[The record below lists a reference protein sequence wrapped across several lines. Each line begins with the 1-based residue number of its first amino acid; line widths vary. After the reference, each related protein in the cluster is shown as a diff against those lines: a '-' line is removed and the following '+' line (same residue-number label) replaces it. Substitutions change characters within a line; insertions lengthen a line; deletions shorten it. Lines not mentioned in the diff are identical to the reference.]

1 MTRQASPA
9 DTGSKSPPLESYGLL
24 GDCQTAALVGI
35 DGSIDWLC
43 WPRFDSEACFA
54 ALLGT
59 PSNGRW
65 HIGPQCVEQSVSRR
79 YRPGTLILETR
90 FDTPSGSVL
99 LTDFML
105 PRGSASDLVRIVKG
119 EAGEV
124 PMSMELILRFN
135 YGATIPWVSRMKD
148 GTLRAIAGPDMV
160 VLRTPAPTHGE
171 DFRTVGAFT
180 ISAGQ
185 SVPFVLSYAPSHLA
199 VPRPFDTTQAL
210 HDCEKFWRDWI
221 ARARTSG
228 PHAEAIQRSL
238 ITLKALTYAPSGGI
252 VAAPTTSLPEEVGS
266 TRNWDY
272 RYCWIRDST
281 LTLLALM
288 NAGLYDEALAWRD
301 WLQRAVAGSPTDMQ
315 IMYGILGE
323 RRLTEWQVDW
333 LSGYEGSKPVRVG
346 NAAYQQ
352 FQLDVYGELMDT
364 FEQARQGGLSPN
376 ESGWDLQQAL
386 TLHVARCWREPDY
399 GIWETRGPR
408 QHFTFSKVMA
418 WVVFDRA
425 IKAVERHGL
434 PGHVEEWRALRAQ
447 VHAEIH
453 EFGFDRKRNCFRS
466 AYGET
471 ALDASLLLLAQ
482 VGFIAPTDPRY
493 VGTVEAIERELLIG
507 GFVRRYDT
515 EDTNDGL
522 EPGEGVFLACSFWL
536 VDAYIAIGRRA
547 DAETLFDRLLALR
560 NDLGLLAEEYDT
572 DKHRQVGNFPQAFSH
587 VALINTAFN
596 LTRAT
601 HPAEQR
607 AKGDVSDVQAPRPPG
622 PPKRPPGSNGRTLQ
636 EANAEKVRRPAPS

>member
-1 MTRQASPA
+1 MSA
-9 DTGSKSPPLESYGLL
+9 PLESYGLI
-24 GDCQTAALVGI
+24 GDCRTAALVGI
-35 DGSIDWLC
+35 DGSVDWLC

-54 ALLGT
+54 ALLGN

-65 HIGPQCVEQSVSRR
+65 QIAPQCVEQSMSRR
-79 YRPGTLILETR
+79 YRRGTLILETR

-105 PRGSASDLVRIVKG
+105 PRGSASDLIRIVKG
-119 EAGEV
+119 LSGEV
-124 PMSMELILRFN
+124 PMGMELVLRFN
-135 YGATIPWVSRMKD
+135 YGATIPWVSRMDD
-148 GTLRAIAGPDMV
+148 GTLRAIAGPDMI
-160 VLRTPAPTHGE
+160 VLRTPAPIQGQ

-180 ISAGQ
+180 ITEGQ
-185 SVPFVLSYAPSHLA
+185 EVPFALSYGPSHLA
-199 VPRPFDTTQAL
+199 APPAFDTAKAL
-210 HDCEKFWRDWI
+210 ADCEKFWCDWI
-221 ARARTSG
+221 ERANTAG
-228 PHAEAIQRSL
+228 PHADAIRRSL

-252 VAAPTTSLPEEVGS
+252 VAAPTTSLPEEVGGS
-266 TRNWDY
+266 RNWDY
-272 RYCWIRDST
+272 RFCWIRDST

-288 NAGLYDEALAWRD
+288 NAGVYEEASAWRD

-323 RRLTEWQVDW
+323 RRLSEWQVDW
-333 LSGYEGSKPVRVG
+333 LPGYLGSKPVRIG
-346 NAAYQQ
+346 NAAFQQ

-364 FEQARQGGLSPN
+364 FAQAREGGLSPH

-386 TLHVARCWREPDY
+386 TNHVARCWTEPDY

-434 PGHVEEWRALRAQ
+434 PGRVDEWRSLRAQ
-447 VHAEIH
+447 VHAEVCDL
-453 EFGFDRKRNCFRS
+453 GFDRQRNCFRS

-471 ALDASLLLLAQ
+471 TLDASLLLLAH

-493 VGTVEAIERELLIG
+493 AGTVEAIERDLLVD

-536 VDAYIAIGRRA
+536 ADAYIAIGRRA

-572 DKHRQVGNFPQAFSH
+572 GDRRQIGNFPQAFSH

-607 AKGDVSDVQAPRPPG
+607 AHGRSDDVHAPQRPG
-622 PPKRPPGSNGRTLQ
+622 PPKRPPGSNGQSPSETDV
-636 EANAEKVRRPAPS
+636 EVRRRAPSSAAR

>member
-1 MTRQASPA
+1 MSP
-9 DTGSKSPPLESYGLL
+9 SLESYGLL

-54 ALLGT
+54 ALLGN

-90 FDTPSGSVL
+90 FDTPSGSVV

-105 PRGSASDLVRIVKG
+105 PRGSASDLIRIVKG
-119 EAGEV
+119 ESGEV
-124 PMSMELILRFN
+124 PMSTELVLRFN
-135 YGATIPWVSRMKD
+135 YGATIPWVSRMED
-148 GTLRAIAGPDMV
+148 GTLRAIAGPDMA
-160 VLRTPAPTHGE
+160 VLRTPVPLHGE

-180 ISAGQ
+180 ITEGQ
-185 SVPFVLSYAPSHLA
+185 TVPFTLSYGPSHLPA
-199 VPRPFDTTQAL
+199 PSPFDAAKAL
-210 HDCEKFWRDWI
+210 RDCEKFWCDWI
-221 ARARTSG
+221 ERANTAG
-228 PHAEAIQRSL
+228 PHAEAIRRSL

-252 VAAPTTSLPEEVGS
+252 VAAPTTSLPEDVGGS
-266 TRNWDY
+266 RNWDY
-272 RYCWIRDST
+272 RFCWIRDST

-288 NAGLYDEALAWRD
+288 NAGLYEEASAWRD
-301 WLQRAVAGSPTDMQ
+301 WLQRAVAGNPTDMQ

-333 LSGYEGSKPVRVG
+333 LPGYLSSKPVRIG
-346 NAAYQQ
+346 NAAHQQ

-364 FEQARQGGLSPN
+364 FEQAREGGLSPT
-376 ESGWDLQQAL
+376 ESGWDLQLAL
-386 TLHVARCWREPDY
+386 TKHVARCWTEPDY

-418 WVVFDRA
+418 WVTFDRA
-425 IKAVERHGL
+425 IKAVEHHGL
-434 PGHVEEWRALRAQ
+434 PGPVEEWRALRAR
-447 VHAEIH
+447 VHAEVCEH
-453 EFGFDRKRNCFRS
+453 GFDPQRNCFRS
-466 AYGET
+466 AYEET
-471 ALDASLLLLAQ
+471 TLDASLLLLAQ
-482 VGFIAPTDPRY
+482 LGFVAPTDPRY
-493 VGTVEAIERELLIG
+493 IGTVEAIEQDLLVD

-515 EDTNDGL
+515 ENTNDGL

-536 VDAYIAIGRRA
+536 ADAYIAIGRRG

-572 DKHRQVGNFPQAFSH
+572 ERGLQIGNYPQAFSH

-596 LTRAT
+596 LTRTT

-607 AKGDVSDVQAPRPPG
+607 AGEHDAEVHAPRPPG
-622 PPKRPPGSNGRTLQ
+622 PPKRPPGSNDRPPQHRPGDT
-636 EANAEKVRRPAPS
+636 KVRRRALS

>member
-1 MTRQASPA
+1 MNAS
-9 DTGSKSPPLESYGLL
+9 LETYGLL

-65 HIGPQCVEQSVSRR
+65 QIGPQCVEQSVSRR

-90 FDTPSGSVL
+90 FETPSGSAL

-105 PRGSASDLVRIVKG
+105 PRGSASDLIRIVQG
-119 EAGEV
+119 ESGEV
-124 PMSMELILRFN
+124 PMSMELVLRFN

-160 VLRTPAPTHGE
+160 VLRTPAPIHGE
-171 DFRTVGAFT
+171 DFRTIGAFT
-180 ISAGQ
+180 ITEGQ
-185 SVPFVLSYAPSHLA
+185 TIPFTLSHGPSHFPA
-199 VPRPFDTTQAL
+199 PPPVDAMKAL
-210 HDCEKFWRDWI
+210 RDCEKFWRDWI
-221 ARARTSG
+221 KRANTDG
-228 PHAEAIQRSL
+228 PHADAIQRSL

-252 VAAPTTSLPEEVGS
+252 VAAPTTSLPEDVGG

-272 RYCWIRDST
+272 RFCWIRDST

-288 NAGLYDEALAWRD
+288 NAGLYDEASAWRD
-301 WLQRAVAGSPTDMQ
+301 WLQRAVAGSPANMQ

-333 LSGYEGSKPVRVG
+333 LPGYLDSKPVRVG
-346 NAAYQQ
+346 NAAHQQ

-364 FEQARQGGLSPN
+364 FEQAREGGLSAK
-376 ESGWDLQQAL
+376 ESGWDLQLAL
-386 TLHVARCWREPDY
+386 TNHVARCWTEPDY

-418 WVVFDRA
+418 WVTFDRA
-425 IKAVERHGL
+425 IKAVEHHGL
-434 PGHVEEWRALRAQ
+434 PGPVDEWRNLRAR
-447 VHAEIH
+447 IH
-453 EFGFDRKRNCFRS
+453 EQVCEQGFDPQRNCFRS
-466 AYGET
+466 AYGKT
-471 ALDASLLLLAQ
+471 TLDASLLLLAQ

-493 VGTVEAIERELLIG
+493 VGTVEAIERDLVVD

-515 EDTNDGL
+515 ESTNDGL

-536 VDAYIAIGRRA
+536 ADAYIAIGRRA
-547 DAETLFDRLLALR
+547 DATALFDRLLALR

-572 DKHRQVGNFPQAFSH
+572 ERRQQIGNYPQAFSH

-607 AKGDVSDVQAPRPPG
+607 ARGDVSDVQAPRPPR
-622 PPKRPPGSNGRTLQ
+622 PPKRPPGSNGR
-636 EANAEKVRRPAPS
+636 AVPNAEAATVRRRAPSAGAR

>member
-1 MTRQASPA
+1 MSAS
-9 DTGSKSPPLESYGLL
+9 LESYGLI

-35 DGSIDWLC
+35 DGSVDWLC

-65 HIGPQCVEQSVSRR
+65 QIGPQCVEQSVSRR
-79 YRPGTLILETR
+79 YRRGTLILETH
-90 FDTPSGSVL
+90 FETPSGSAVL
-99 LTDFML
+99 IDFML
-105 PRGSASDLVRIVKG
+105 PRGRASDLIRIVKG
-119 EAGEV
+119 VSGEV
-124 PMSMELILRFN
+124 PMCLELVLRFN
-135 YGATIPWVSRMKD
+135 YGATVPWVSRLKD
-148 GTLRAIAGPDMV
+148 GTLRAIAGPDMA
-160 VLRTPAPTHGE
+160 VLRTPAPLHGE

-180 ISAGQ
+180 ITEGQ
-185 SVPFVLSYAPSHLA
+185 SIPFTLSYGPSHL
-199 VPRPFDTTQAL
+199 PLPPPIDTAKAL
-210 HDCEKFWRDWI
+210 HDCEKFWCDWI
-221 ARARTSG
+221 ERANTAG
-228 PHAEAIQRSL
+228 PHADAIRRSL

-252 VAAPTTSLPEEVGS
+252 VAAPTTSLPEDVGGS
-266 TRNWDY
+266 RNWDY
-272 RYCWIRDST
+272 RFCWIRDST

-288 NAGLYDEALAWRD
+288 NAGLYEEASAWRD

-323 RRLTEWQVDW
+323 RRLTEWHVDW
-333 LSGYEGSKPVRVG
+333 LPGYLDSKPVRIG
-346 NAAYQQ
+346 NAAHRQ

-364 FEQARQGGLSPN
+364 FEQAREGGLSST
-376 ESGWDLQQAL
+376 ESGWDLQLAL
-386 TLHVARCWREPDY
+386 TEHVARCWTEPDY

-418 WVVFDRA
+418 WVTFDRA
-425 IKAVERHGL
+425 IKAVEHHGL
-434 PGHVEEWRALRAQ
+434 PGPVDEWRILRTSVHDQ
-447 VHAEIH
+447 VFEL
-453 EFGFDRKRNCFRS
+453 GFDPQRNSFRS

-471 ALDASLLLLAQ
+471 TLDASLLLLAQ

-493 VGTVEAIERELLIG
+493 VGTVEAIEQDLLVD

-515 EDTNDGL
+515 ESTNDGL

-536 VDAYIAIGRRA
+536 ADAYIAIGRHA

-572 DKHRQVGNFPQAFSH
+572 ERGQQIGNYPQAFSH

-607 AKGDVSDVQAPRPPG
+607 ARGDVSDVQAPRPPG
-622 PPKRPPGSNGRTLQ
+622 PPKRPPGSNGRALQ